1 MKEAQEQ
8 HVNTLVP
15 SLQSLGLSIVVTIE
29 KDGTKVHIGNEVSLV
44 LIPPKHGEIQKEDVR
59 TDELDLNTNPEEQNS
74 IQTLVTLLVS
84 KCPLSSKTIQ

>member
-29 KDGTKVHIGNEVSLV
+29 KDGSKVHIGNEVSFV
-44 LIPPKHGEIQKEDVR
+44 LI
-59 TDELDLNTNPEEQNS
+59 
-74 IQTLVTLLVS
+74 QTW
-84 KCPLSSKTIQ
+84 